1 MRLPRPL
8 RPEPLPRWAWW
19 VLAALTALIL
29 LPLYL
34 RYFGAVVGACARAR
48 LLETLM
54 PRVG

>member
-1 MRLPRPL
+1 VRLPRPL

-19 VLAALTALIL
+19 VLAALTALLL

-48 LLETLM
+48 FLETLM